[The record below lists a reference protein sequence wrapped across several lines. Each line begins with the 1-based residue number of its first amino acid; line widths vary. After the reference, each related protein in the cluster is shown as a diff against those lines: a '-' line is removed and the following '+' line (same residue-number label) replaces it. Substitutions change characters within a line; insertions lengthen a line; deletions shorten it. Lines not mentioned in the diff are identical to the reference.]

1 MKKILFM
8 VCMAGL
14 FMSSCEKDPDMGK
27 LDADLVVYTDHDNN
41 TDFSSFH
48 TYFLPD
54 SILEANGVRASY
66 WKDENAKMIISE
78 VESQMNRRGYERI
91 TDPEQKDQADVGVQL
106 SYVSQTTQVVT
117 GGGGYWGDP
126 FAGWWS
132 TGFWGSWWN
141 GWYYSYPVTYS
152 YDTNTLILEMVDLT
166 NKSDDGTQK
175 KLPVVWYA
183 SASGFQYGNSR
194 INMQLLLNGV
204 DQAFNQSVYIH
215 RIYTK

>member
-78 VESQMNRRGYERI
+78 VESQMNRRGY
-91 TDPEQKDQADVGVQL
+91 
-106 SYVSQTTQVVT
+106 
-117 GGGGYWGDP
+117 
-126 FAGWWS
+126 
-132 TGFWGSWWN
+132 
-141 GWYYSYPVTYS
+141 
-152 YDTNTLILEMVDLT
+152 
-166 NKSDDGTQK
+166 
-175 KLPVVWYA
+175 
-183 SASGFQYGNSR
+183 
-194 INMQLLLNGV
+194 
-204 DQAFNQSVYIH
+204 
-215 RIYTK
+215 